1 MKVFVYS
8 KKTSKK
14 IATIVNVIKIELFQ
28 SNKVIVFYTE
38 TGEKFSFNTRN
49 VKTTIY
55 QN

>member
-14 IATIVNVIKIELFQ
+14 IATITHVITVEIEFEFITFITI
-28 SNKVIVFYTE
+28 S
-38 TGEKFSFNTRN
+38 GEKFSFNTKE
-49 VKTTIY
+49 VKTTTY

>member
-14 IATIVNVIKIELFQ
+14 IVTIVHVVAVEIEFE
-28 SNKVIVFYTE
+28 SIIFT
-38 TGEKFSFNTRN
+38 TASGEKFSFNTKE
-49 VKTTIY
+49 VKTTTY